1 LGNKGEKAEARL
13 IPELSRMA
21 NFNTQ
26 ITRLLQHP
34 LKYLELPAMALT
46 TQVRN
51 ISTSQYTGR
60 K

>member
-1 LGNKGEKAEARL
+1 LANKGEKAKARL
-13 IPELSRMA
+13 ILELSMMA
-21 NFNTQ
+21 KFNTQ

-34 LKYLELPAMALT
+34 VKYLELPAMALT
-46 TQVRN
+46 THVRN